1 MTLDTS
7 DAVVW
12 TMIIATLCFFLAATG
27 YMWKRETTKPP
38 RSLPRED
45 RELFAYSFALPVLIL
60 IALVVAW
67 VKS

>member
-1 MTLDTS
+1 MTLDTG

-12 TMIIATLCFFLAATG
+12 TVIITTLCFFMMATG
-27 YMWKRETTKPP
+27 YMWKRETTKQP
-38 RSLPRED
+38 RSLPQED